1 MTFRAKRRGL
11 WLGGPRPGLWLGAVL
26 AGVTAPAT
34 AQILQATPGT
44 GFGSAG
50 VYRED
55 AATALGRYLRVITAS
70 PRNLDALIGAGRAA
84 LQVGDAQA
92 AIGFYARAE
101 QISPRNGRVKAGLG
115 SALVLLNQE
124 QAALRYFDD
133 ATNLGINE
141 AEIAS
146 DRGLAHDLRGS
157 SKRAQRDYA
166 IALKRGADDETTR
179 RMALS
184 MAISGERDAAM
195 ALLDP
200 LLRRQDTA
208 AWRARAFILAM
219 TGDTAGANRAAES
232 VMPASLAAGFAPFFR
247 KLPSLRPGE
256 KAAAVHFGLFPGEA
270 RPMRIDDLFNQA
282 EVAARV
288 ALENS
293 PRSATDA
300 GVVDRSQGALGRVA
314 ARAADGEGQLA
325 ANLTPRVPEQR
336 LAAVSTPRPNAV
348 NIPTSRAV
356 TPPVVRQPAASTLG
370 RALSSVTVAPIPA
383 PVPPPV
389 SVPNPVPS
397 VAAAQSLPNS
407 AQTVSTAGTTRVMDV
422 AAPTSTPVPGF
433 GNASPIAF
441 PTPRPAPV
449 VAEPP
454 ASRLADISST
464 VREIARDPVVRAAEL
479 PASSVPASSSVPIGT
494 TQGLPARPAGDVAA
508 AATVTNEVARPVVAT
523 TVVPPPSTPKV
534 EVATAAIAQTPP
546 PASRPKVEAPV
557 VKVAASRPKVE
568 MPAVRAPVV
577 NAAVADT
584 KGGEASRIWV
594 QVAGGADE
602 KAFPNE
608 WRRLKAK
615 APELLTTQA
624 AWSTPLRATNRLLV
638 GPFETP
644 RAAQDFVN
652 KLAPKG
658 ITAFAWTSP
667 DGQAIAK
674 LAAK

>member
-1 MTFRAKRRGL
+1 MVPVA
-11 WLGGPRPGLWLGAVL
+11 
-26 AGVTAPAT
+26 
-34 AQILQATPGT
+34 AQIPQATPGT
-44 GFGSAG
+44 GFGSTG

-55 AATALGRYLRVITAS
+55 PATALGRYLRVITAN
-70 PRNLDALIGAGRAA
+70 PRNLDALTGAGRAA

-133 ATNLGINE
+133 ATNLGIAE
-141 AEIAS
+141 ADIAS

-184 MAISGERDAAM
+184 MAITGERDAAL

-300 GVVDRSQGALGRVA
+300 GIVDRSQGALGRIA
-314 ARAADGEGQLA
+314 ARAADGEGQLT
-325 ANLTPRVPEQR
+325 ANLAPRVPEQR
-336 LAAVSTPRPNAV
+336 LAAVSTPRPNAA
-348 NIPTSRAV
+348 NLPTTRTV
-356 TPPVVRQPAASTLG
+356 TPTVVRPPVISTSQPARST
-370 RALSSVTVAPIPA
+370 VTVAPTPA
-383 PVPPPV
+383 PVR
-389 SVPNPVPS
+389 VPNGNPS
-397 VAAAQSLPNS
+397 IVAGQGSL
-407 AQTVSTAGTTRVMDV
+407 ATTQTVGTARPTVTTSVV
-422 AAPTSTPVPGF
+422 APTSSAFPGF
-433 GNASPIAF
+433 GSASPIAF
-441 PTPRPAPV
+441 PTSRATPV
-449 VAEPP
+449 STEPVAG
-454 ASRLADISST
+454 RLADISAT
-464 VREIARDPVVRAAEL
+464 VREVARDPVVRAAEL
-479 PASSVPASSSVPIGT
+479 PASSVPAAASLPSIS
-494 TQGLPARPAGDVAA
+494 TQGPPARPTGDVAVG
-508 AATVTNEVARPVVAT
+508 ATTEIPNPLVAT
-523 TVVPPPSTPKV
+523 AAPVTATVVPPPSSPKV
-534 EVATAAIAQTPP
+534 EVTAAATTQAASPLAQTTAP
-546 PASRPKVEAPV
+546 PASRPKVETPV
-557 VKVAASRPKVE
+557 AKVAASQPKLE
-568 MPAVRAPVV
+568 TPAVKTPSINTATVKP
-577 NAAVADT
+577 AVAEA
-584 KGGEASRIWV
+584 KSGKASRIWV

-602 KAFPNE
+602 KAFPSE
-608 WRRLKAK
+608 WRRLKTK
-615 APELLTTQA
+615 APELLATQA
-624 AWSTPLRATNRLLV
+624 AWSTPLKATNRLLV
-638 GPFETP
+638 GPFETQ

>member
-1 MTFRAKRRGL
+1 MTFRANRRGL
-11 WLGGPRPGLWLGAVL
+11 WLGAAL
-26 AGVTAPAT
+26 ASVTAPVA
-34 AQILQATPGT
+34 AQIPQATPGT

-55 AATALGRYLRVITAS
+55 PATALGRYLRVITAN
-70 PRNLDALIGAGRAA
+70 PRNLDALTGAGRAA

-133 ATNLGINE
+133 ATNLGIAE
-141 AEIAS
+141 ADIAS

-166 IALKRGADDETTR
+166 IALKRGPDDETTR

-184 MAISGERDAAM
+184 MAISGERDAAL

-300 GVVDRSQGALGRVA
+300 GIVDRSQGAFGRIA
-314 ARAADGEGQLA
+314 APSAADGEGQLA

-336 LAAVSTPRPNAV
+336 LAAVSTPRFNAPNVA
-348 NIPTSRAV
+348 TSRAV
-356 TPPVVRQPAASTLG
+356 TPPVVRQPVASTSG
-370 RALSSVTVAPIPA
+370 PALRPVTIAPTPA
-383 PVPPPV
+383 PVPAPVRVSNPIPSTVPQQSPP
-389 SVPNPVPS
+389 
-397 VAAAQSLPNS
+397 AS
-407 AQTVSTAGTTRVMDV
+407 AQTVGTAGATGAMSV
-422 AAPTSTPVPGF
+422 AAPTPSPIPGF
-433 GNASPIAF
+433 GSARAIAF
-441 PTPRPAPV
+441 PTPGSAAVRT
-449 VAEPP
+449 EPP

-464 VREIARDPVVRAAEL
+464 VREVARDPVVRAAEL
-479 PASSVPASSSVPIGT
+479 PASSVPTSASVPIAT
-494 TQGLPARPAGDVAA
+494 TQGPPARPAGDVAGV
-508 AATVTNEVARPVVAT
+508 ATVTNEVPRPVVVTTAPVT
-523 TVVPPPSTPKV
+523 ATVVPPPSTPKV
-534 EVATAAIAQTPP
+534 EVTTAAAAQTTPP
-546 PASRPKVEAPV
+546 PPPRPKVEAPV
-557 VKVAASRPKVE
+557 VKVAASRPKIE
-568 MPAVRAPVV
+568 TPTVRASTPD
-577 NAAVADT
+577 AAVA
-584 KGGEASRIWV
+584 EVSRIWV

-602 KAFPNE
+602 KAFPAE
-608 WRRLKAK
+608 WRRLRAK

-624 AWSTPLRATNRLLV
+624 AWSTPLKATNRLLV
-638 GPFETP
+638 GPFETQ

-667 DGQAIAK
+667 DGQTIAK
-674 LAAK
+674 LAAR

>member
-11 WLGGPRPGLWLGAVL
+11 LLGAVL
-26 AGVTAPAT
+26 VGLTAPVA
-34 AQILQATPGT
+34 AQTPQATPGA

-50 VYRED
+50 IYRED
-55 AATALGRYLRVITAS
+55 PATALARYLRVITAS
-70 PRNLDALIGAGRAA
+70 PRNLDALTGAGRAA

-133 ATNLGINE
+133 ATNLGIPE
-141 AEIAS
+141 ADIAS

-166 IALKRGADDETTR
+166 IALKSGADDETTR

-184 MAISGERDAAM
+184 MAISGERDAAL

-219 TGDTAGANRAAES
+219 TGDAAGANRAAES
-232 VMPASLAAGFAPFFR
+232 VMSATLAAGFAPFFR
-247 KLPSLRPGE
+247 KLPSLRAGE

-300 GVVDRSQGALGRVA
+300 GVIDRSQGALGRLA
-314 ARAADGEGQLA
+314 TRAPDAEGQLT

-336 LAAVSTPRPNAV
+336 LAVVSTPRPNAASV
-348 NIPTSRAV
+348 PTSGTV
-356 TPPVVRQPAASTLG
+356 TPVVVRQLVVSTPVPA
-370 RALSSVTVAPIPA
+370 RSSVTVAPTLA
-383 PVPPPV
+383 PVSAPV
-389 SVPNPVPS
+389 TSVSDAAVPVRLGASTPS
-397 VAAAQSLPNS
+397 TGTATTVAPSS
-407 AQTVSTAGTTRVMDV
+407 S
-422 AAPTSTPVPGF
+422 PVPGF
-433 GNASPIAF
+433 GSASPIAF
-441 PTPRPAPV
+441 PAPAPAV
-449 VAEPP
+449 VATEPP
-454 ASRLADISST
+454 ASRLADISAT
-464 VREIARDPVVRAAEL
+464 VREVARDPVVRAAEL
-479 PASSVPASSSVPIGT
+479 PASSVPASASVPIAI
-494 TQGLPARPAGDVAA
+494 TQGPPARPLGDVAA
-508 AATVTNEVARPVVAT
+508 AAVVTNDLPKPIAITATPVTA
-523 TVVPPPSTPKV
+523 TVVPPPSVPKV
-534 EVATAAIAQTPP
+534 EVTAAATASNLPP
-546 PASRPKVEAPV
+546 PAPRPKVEAPA
-557 VKVAASRPKVE
+557 VKPAVSTPKVE
-568 MPAVRAPVV
+568 TQAVKPVV
-577 NAAVADT
+577 VPEAQT
-584 KGGEASRIWV
+584 GEASRIWV

-602 KAFPNE
+602 KAFPTE
-608 WRRLKAK
+608 WRRLKTK
-615 APELLTTQA
+615 APELLTTQS
-624 AWSTPLRATNRLLV
+624 AWSTPLKATNRLLV
-638 GPFETP
+638 GPFETQ

-667 DGQAIAK
+667 DGQTIAK